1 MSTFLTSTG
10 DWLPWALI
18 MGVLALVSAIFSSS
32 ETALFYLSRD
42 ELKRMQVG
50 SLAERAAARLM
61 RDPDRLLSALL
72 FWNLVINLMYFAVS
86 LIAARRLMAAGRPQS
101 AATLSLVGFFLL
113 ILVGEVA
120 PKALAVQFR
129 RPIATLTSYFTT
141 ASVRLLDPILPFFA
155 TTTAA
160 LRRMIWPNLKQEPY
174 LEVDD
179 LERAVEST
187 ESGTELAHIEQ
198 QILARILEFSDMSA
212 EEIMRPRGTYHVWQI
227 PVHLEDLKSRGSIP
241 EVLLIALHDRDNVT
255 HALMLYDLDSLP
267 EKHLEKV
274 ADPVVYIPWCAT
286 VADTLSRLRSNM
298 VSVACVV
305 NEYGET
311 IGVVTEDDILDSLFN
326 PQSSRSRRL
335 LEREPITVDSQGRTI
350 CEGLTTL
357 RYLASHLDIDYEVET
372 DSPVTVTALF
382 QDQLER
388 FPVVGDQCDWEGYQL
403 TVVRAGKPGEPIQ
416 VSVTPLAQTPSD
428 HPNQ

>member
-1 MSTFLTSTG
+1 MSTFLTSAG

-18 MGVLALVSAIFSSS
+18 MSALALLSAIYSAS
-32 ETALFYLSRD
+32 ETALFYLSRE
-42 ELKRMQVG
+42 ELRRMQVG
-50 SLAERAAARLM
+50 SLAERAAAKLM

-72 FWNLVINLMYFAVS
+72 FWNLVVNLMYFTVS
-86 LIAARRLMAAGRPQS
+86 LIAARRLIAAGQTQT

-113 ILVGEVA
+113 ILVGEVG
-120 PKALAVQFR
+120 PKVLAVQFS
-129 RPIATLTSYFTT
+129 RPIATFTSYFTT
-141 ASVRLLDPILPFFA
+141 ISIRLLDPILPFFA
-155 TTTAA
+155 MTTAA
-160 LRRMIWPNLKQEPY
+160 LRRMIWPHLKQEPY

-179 LERAVEST
+179 IERAVEST
-187 ESGTELAHIEQ
+187 EPETELAQIEQ

-227 PVHLEDLKSRGSIP
+227 PVHLDDLKSRGTIP
-241 EVLLIALHDRDNVT
+241 EVLLIALNDRDNVT
-255 HALMLYDLDSLP
+255 SALMLYDLNSLP
-267 EKHLEKV
+267 EKNLEKV
-274 ADPVVYIPWCAT
+274 ADPVVYVPWCAT
-286 VADTLSRLRSNM
+286 VADTLSRLRTNV
-298 VSVACVV
+298 VSVASVV

-326 PQSSRSRRL
+326 PLSSRSRRL
-335 LEREPITVDSQGRTI
+335 LEREPVTLDTSGRTI

-388 FPVVGDQCDWEGYQL
+388 FPEVGDQCDWEGYQL
-403 TVVRAGKPGEPIQ
+403 TVVQAGKPGQPIQ
-416 VSVTPLAQTPSD
+416 VSVTPLSTAPSD
-428 HPNQ
+428 EANS